1 MKKKKF
7 FKKVLIVLGIL
18 FLILVLLIA
27 VNFKVWT
34 YLEKKEIKMIPLT
47 DKCSVLFSNI
57 LHTIKDESS
66 CENYCRAECLARKM
80 QFYKSE
86 FALSQESCN
95 TCNCY
100 CK

>member
-1 MKKKKF
+1 LDVF
-7 FKKVLIVLGIL
+7 R
-18 FLILVLLIA
+18 
-27 VNFKVWT
+27 
-34 YLEKKEIKMIPLT
+34 KKEIKMIPLT

-80 QFYKSE
+80 HFYKSE

-100 CK
+100 CNKMDDLEEVYAENMKKRKRFF